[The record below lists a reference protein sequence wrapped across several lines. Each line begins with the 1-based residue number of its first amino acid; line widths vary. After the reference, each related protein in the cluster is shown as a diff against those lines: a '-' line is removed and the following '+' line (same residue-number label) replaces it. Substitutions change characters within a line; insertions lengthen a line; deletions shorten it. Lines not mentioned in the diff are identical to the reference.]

1 MKRLSA
7 IIVLLSAA
15 AAALAA
21 DPTQKL
27 YRTNRDGNLA
37 FQRKEYEV
45 AQQKY
50 DEAQKL
56 APGDPRIAY
65 NQGTVATARGNAQDA
80 NAAYDRA
87 LQAADGTLRRDTWY
101 NRGMTAMQQ
110 REWPQAVRGFGE
122 ALKLDASDAEARRNL
137 ELAVRQLQR
146 QQQQQQQ
153 QQQQNQKPQPQPKP
167 GQQPQPQPQA
177 GEGEKEPQQQPQ
189 DPRAEGSASDPKQQ
203 PQQQQQGRGQEQPQ
217 QGQRPD
223 GGDSDRLLDQLRN
236 NETKALQKALKH
248 ENRKPKSRG
257 SGDLLRD
264 KDW

>member
-1 MKRLSA
+1 MKRLPVVF
-7 IIVLLSAA
+7 VLLLAA
-15 AAALAA
+15 AAAYAA

-27 YRTNRDGNLA
+27 YRTNRDGNQA
-37 FQRKEYEV
+37 FQQKEYEV

-87 LQAADGTLRRDTWY
+87 LQTADGTLRRNTWY
-101 NRGMTAMQQ
+101 NRGVTALQQ
-110 REWPQAVRGFGE
+110 REWPQAVKSFGE

-146 QQQQQQQ
+146 QQQQQP
-153 QQQQNQKPQPQPKP
+153 QQQQNQKPQQQPKQ
-167 GQQPQPQPQA
+167 GQRPQPQPQA
-177 GEGEKEPQQQPQ
+177 GKGEKEPQQQPPQ
-189 DPRAEGSASDPKQQ
+189 DPQADGSASDPKQQ
-203 PQQQQQGRGQEQPQ
+203 QQQQQGPGQQQPK
-217 QGQRPD
+217 QGQAP
-223 GGDSDRLLDQLRN
+223 GAGDSDRLLDQLRN
-236 NETKALQKALKH
+236 NETKALQKALKR
-248 ENRKPKSRG
+248 ENRKPNARG
-257 SGDLLRD
+257 GGDRARD